1 MRRPTIAIFLS
12 IAMLATLTVTAF
24 AIASP
29 GVGAPSE
36 RDLPLIVSGQP
47 TLVGS
52 SVWDS
57 NGAVP
62 VAPSAV
68 EMTVAA
74 APSAPSPSGHTASP
88 ARASSSGH
96 ISSPAGTS
104 AASGASTAAH
114 DATVTHSSGTKAKKK
129 DSAHAYD
136 DADHEVIAPRL
147 HESDEHK
154 SDEHLD

>member
-57 NGAVP
+57 AGAVP
-62 VAPSAV
+62 VAPAAV

-96 ISSPAGTS
+96 AAAPAGTS

-114 DATVTHSSGTKAKKK
+114 DATVTHSSGTKKNK
-129 DSAHAYD
+129 DSAHAHD
-136 DADHEVIAPRL
+136 DADHEVVAPSL